1 MTADTTPPSAD
12 SVVTGEEA
20 QALGA
25 IPVQRPYRRPER
37 LVLWGMGPAHVRLLA
52 HLQRKPLSHVQVT
65 VLAAQTQSFAPPKLA
80 RYVANDLPLA
90 DCMVDFEPLLQQS
103 GVQWTGRQ
111 GRGLNAVSR
120 TVLLDDGQTLE
131 YDLLSINTGPVPH
144 REAVELAMPGAREHA
159 LFVSPLEGF
168 VNLWPKVCGLG
179 RTRALRMAVIGAG
192 TSGFELALAVRQRMP
207 TASVTWIVGT
217 QQGQR
222 GYPDAMHQRMLEL
235 LRAQRVTVLYED
247 VASLTRDDVVL
258 RSGARLACDVPLLVL
273 QHTAPAW
280 LSSSGLAVHMPE
292 GAAEL
297 RMACDEF
304 ERSTSHPEVL
314 HVWQDSPVLAANVH
328 ALMQSEPSKL
338 RALPAAGTQFVYAG
352 AKHALMCWRGRCAQG
367 RSVAWL
373 KQFLN
378 A

>member
-1 MTADTTPPSAD
+1 MTDTVSTPQETAASHAPP
-12 SVVTGEEA
+12 EA
-20 QALGA
+20 KTALQAGA
-25 IPVQRPYRRPER
+25 YRRP
-37 LVLWGMGPAHVRLLA
+37 VRLLLWGAGQA
-52 HLQRKPLSHVQVT
+52 HLRFLKSLQKKPIAHAEITLLT
-65 VLAAQTQSFAPPKLA
+65 PYTQLFQPRKLA
-80 RYVANDLPLA
+80 GYIANEITLA
-90 DCMVDFEPLLQQS
+90 QCLTDVEPLLRGT
-103 GVQWTGRQ
+103 GVRWAGRQ
-111 GRGLNAVSR
+111 GRAMDAAAR
-120 TVLLDDGQTLE
+120 TVLLDDRQVLG
-131 YDLLSINTGPVPH
+131 YDVLSINVGPQPY
-144 REAVELAMPGAREHA
+144 REAVELALPGAREHG
-159 LFVSPLEGF
+159 LFVPPLEGF

-192 TSGFELALAVRQRMP
+192 TTGFELALAVRQRMP

-217 QQGQR
+217 QQGER
-222 GYPDAMHQRMLEL
+222 GYPEAMHQRMLEL

-280 LSSSGLAVHMPE
+280 LSSSGLAVHMPG
-292 GAAEL
+292 GAADL
-297 RMACDEF
+297 RLACDEF

-338 RALPAAGTQFVYAG
+338 RALPATGTQFVYAG